1 MDRFFL
7 ICALAIAVAGAV
19 NDVRTGR
26 IPNRLT
32 YGGTLA
38 ALAVRYVVS
47 GWPGLKDGLL
57 GLLVAGG
64 IFYFLFLV
72 QAMGGGDMKLIAAV
86 GAWAGTTQ
94 AMIILIVSAL
104 AGGILAVSYIV
115 CRRQVRQTIVNS
127 ATLIL
132 HHVTSGIQPHPVLNV
147 REPSTMR
154 VPFALAIA
162 MGTLYCV
169 GNAFLRR

>member
-7 ICALAIAVAGAV
+7 ICGLAIAVAGAV

-32 YGGTLA
+32 YGGLVA
-38 ALAVRYVVS
+38 AFAVRYVES

-64 IFYFLFLV
+64 IFYLLFLV
-72 QAMGGGDMKLIAAV
+72 QAMGGGDMKLMGAV
-86 GAWAGTTQ
+86 GTWAGTTQ
-94 AMIILIVSAL
+94 AMAILIVSAL
-104 AGGILAVSYIV
+104 AGGILAVSYMV

-127 ATLIL
+127 ASLIL

-147 REPSTMR
+147 REPSTIR
-154 VPFALAIA
+154 VPFGLAIA